1 MATAPSL
8 DALIE
13 YAETLSSAAQRSDV
27 ASSLQHR
34 FVNGGVDEVIQT
46 ESGPLPSL
54 AKWKA
59 DTDKLFADV
68 KVVVDSNFRREPV
81 DPEFRSDD
89 SPLQVGDEYF
99 NTSELVKRVWNGAI
113 WYTPNADGQT
123 ILRDLRD
130 PDNTS
135 KGAGMVGWRR
145 VPLDADSAP
154 MSSLLQI
161 LSTKPISIW
170 EYAKYVTSM
179 GDRHDPSSW
188 DWTPAMAQ
196 LALTGRDC
204 HFTEGCFKSNPIAW
218 LPGVRLIGEGGNR
231 GDSNRT
237 VIESISPRK
246 KLFSTTPSTSTT
258 ERAAIV
264 IAGMELCSD
273 YPLTIGDPSVTILD
287 GGASP
292 YEMKPY
298 LSDFTLRAKTDG
310 VGEGLVLAKC
320 FDHVVEH
327 GEITGFARG
336 IVEVGCDLGSIR
348 NCRIRS
354 FSEYGI
360 LQLSTATFGSQSDIT
375 KNDILDGGAD
385 SVYIKS
391 TARHVRIHDNYLER
405 GGVRQTC
412 KGFIDLSDIASP
424 VYWGNVVSSTQLQ
437 TISLADNRI
446 DGMIRATEFVRR
458 VDVVKAVSVYI
469 NEPYSTTTGKVKS
482 IIVGDE
488 FGPNRLDISV
498 QPRDVR
504 IFDQSFDRWHNFAS
518 DSIEGLERVTPAC
531 LGAIS
536 SGKDQTASLR
546 IRSGTRIVMPVTFL
560 TTSRAWVLQRKITET
575 NQWFAEGVTYTCRIR
590 VRTTSSEGDT
600 LLMAAGSNSHAD
612 IPNAFM
618 LTTQFKSF
626 TFVFAGAPENYMLF
640 GFFLSRSTNNGDIEI
655 ASIDWK

>member
-1 MATAPSL
+1 MSIPPSL

-13 YAETLSSAAQRSDV
+13 CAEKLSNAAQRSDV

-59 DTDKLFADV
+59 DTDRLFADV

-81 DPEFRSDD
+81 DPEFRSDG

-99 NTSELVKRVWNGAI
+99 NTRELEKRLWNGDV
-113 WYTPNADGQT
+113 WYTPNVDGQA

-130 PDNTS
+130 HSNAS
-135 KGAGMVGWRR
+135 RGAGMVGWRR

-188 DWTPAMAQ
+188 DWTPAMTQ

-204 HFTEGCFKSNPIAW
+204 HFTEGCFKSDPISW
-218 LPGVRLIGEGGNR
+218 FPGVRLIGEGGNR
-231 GDSNRT
+231 FDSNRT
-237 VIESISPRK
+237 VIESLSPRQ
-246 KLFSTTPSTSTT
+246 KLFSTTPSTSKM

-264 IAGMELCSD
+264 ITGMELCSD

-298 LSDFTLRAKTDG
+298 LSDFTLRAKTEGIG
-310 VGEGLVLAKC
+310 VGLLLAKC

-375 KNDILDGGAD
+375 KNDILDGGTD

-405 GGVRQTC
+405 GGVGKTC
-412 KGFIDLSDIASP
+412 KGFIDLSDIESP
-424 VYWGNVVSSTQLQ
+424 IYWGNLVSPTQLQ

-458 VDVVKAVSVYI
+458 VDAAKSVSIYI
-469 NEPYSTTTGKVKS
+469 NEPYSTTTGGVKS
-482 IIVGDE
+482 VIVNDE

-504 IFDQSFDRWHNFAS
+504 IFDQSFDRWHNFSS

-546 IRSGTRIVMPVTFL
+546 VRSGTRIVMPVTFSA
-560 TTSRAWVLQRKITET
+560 TSRAWVLQRKSTEI
-575 NQWFAEGVTYTCRIR
+575 NQWFAEGVNYVCRIR
-590 VRTTSSEGDT
+590 ARTTSLDGDV
-600 LLMAAGSNSHAD
+600 LFMAAGSNSHLDA
-612 IPNAFM
+612 PNEFI

-626 TFVFAGAPENYMLF
+626 SFFFSGVSESYIRF
-640 GFFLSRSTNNGDIEI
+640 GFFLGRSTNNGDIEI